1 MRTVLFLCT
10 GNYYRSRFAEELFN
24 ARAGE
29 AGLNWRAAS
38 RGLAIERGKDNV
50 GPVSAL
56 VRSAL
61 AELGVVPA
69 GVHRFPASCTV
80 ADFESADLI
89 IALSDAEHRPL
100 MLERYAEWHART
112 EFWDIE
118 DVGLT
123 PLPRRAPRHSGA
135 NRGAGRAI
143 DGGRREPCRR
153 PHLKPSAGG
162 AYR

>member
-123 PLPRRAPRHSGA
+123 PSRVALPAIQERIEALVAQLTAEDVNPA
-135 NRGAGRAI
+135 AGRT
-143 DGGRREPCRR
+143 
-153 PHLKPSAGG
+153 
-162 AYR
+162 